1 MRAIRLTNNA
11 QNYNILVIYYI
22 LWRNKLCDKKILDS
36 ADFHFDRR
44 GKTLHFYLSYKK
56 IKFLYIKDYFIF
68 SIFFGGRVAAQ
79 TTLTSFLYVMESLH

>member
-22 LWRNKLCDKKILDS
+22 LWWNKLCDEKILHS

-44 GKTLHFYLSYKK
+44 GETLHFYLSYKK
-56 IKFLYIKDYFIF
+56 TNFFILE
-68 SIFFGGRVAAQ
+68 I
-79 TTLTSFLYVMESLH
+79 TSFSPSFFAEERLHEQP